1 MEETFLCHYYAQEVL
16 CGEGLLVLPAFDRF
30 GRHYVQAFGALEKGN
45 PAGFVQELKKG
56 LHICPELTPMV
67 EYLIKNTPQLTRE
80 PEAAAAELAALAE
93 QVKRL
98 LAMYP
103 ADDPAVAAIKKSE
116 AYQKVAGMLEENND
130 GPIHLQ

>member
-1 MEETFLCHYYAQEVL
+1 
-16 CGEGLLVLPAFDRF
+16 
-30 GRHYVQAFGALEKGN
+30 
-45 PAGFVQELKKG
+45 
-56 LHICPELTPMV
+56 MV

-116 AYQKVAGMLEENND
+116 AYQKVAGLIE
-130 GPIHLQ
+130 Q